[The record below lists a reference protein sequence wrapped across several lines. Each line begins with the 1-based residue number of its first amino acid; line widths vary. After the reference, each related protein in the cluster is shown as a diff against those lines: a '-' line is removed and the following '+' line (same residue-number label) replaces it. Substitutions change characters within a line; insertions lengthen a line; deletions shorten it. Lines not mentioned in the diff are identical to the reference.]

1 MRALAF
7 GLAVSAVLLS
17 ACGGGSGSTA
27 AGPPAPGSTASP
39 VPGAS
44 ATPTPVG
51 SATPTPQA
59 GVAMLGSCRAFPA
72 DNAWNADVS
81 GYPVDP
87 NSANYLAEMNP
98 GGSVKVHPDFGSD
111 PSYGIPINVVSIP
124 VGGFVPIAFTAYAS
138 ESDPGPYPIPANPKI
153 EAGSDAHMLIVDNA
167 NCTLYET
174 FATAG
179 SSAGGWSAANGAV
192 FDLNSDALRRDGWT
206 SADAAGLPI
215 AAGLV
220 RYDEVQA
227 GAVNHAV
234 RFTVPV
240 TWHGYIYPATH
251 QAGEMIPN
259 SPPMGLRLRLKASYD
274 ISGFHGNSLVI
285 LTALKKYGMLLADNG
300 SSFYISGETDTR
312 WDDTDLNQLKT
323 VPASAFEVV
332 STGTVLH

>member
-7 GLAVSAVLLS
+7 GLAVSAALLS
-17 ACGGGSGSTA
+17 ACGGSGSTA
-27 AGPPAPGSTASP
+27 TGPPAPGSTATPAPGPSATP
-39 VPGAS
+39 VPG
-44 ATPTPVG
+44 G

-72 DNAWNADVS
+72 DNAWNTDVS
-81 GYPVDP
+81 AYPVDP

-98 GGSVKVHPDFGSD
+98 GGSVHVHPDFGSD
-111 PSYGIPINVVSIP
+111 PTYGIPINVVSIP
-124 VGGFVPIAFTAYAS
+124 AGSFVPIAFTAYAS
-138 ESDPGPYPIPANPKI
+138 ESDPGPYPIPVNPKI

-167 NCTLYET
+167 NCKLYET

-192 FDLNSDALRRDGWT
+192 FDLNSDALRPDGWT

-240 TWHGYIYPATH
+240 TSQGYIHPATH
-251 QAGEMIPN
+251 QAGGTTPN
-259 SPPMGLRLRLKASYD
+259 APPMGLRLRLKASYD

-285 LTALKKYGMLLADNG
+285 LTALKKYGMFLADNG

-312 WDDTDLNQLKT
+312 WNDTDLNQLKT
-323 VPASAFEVV
+323 VPASAFEAV
-332 STGTVLH
+332 STGTVQH